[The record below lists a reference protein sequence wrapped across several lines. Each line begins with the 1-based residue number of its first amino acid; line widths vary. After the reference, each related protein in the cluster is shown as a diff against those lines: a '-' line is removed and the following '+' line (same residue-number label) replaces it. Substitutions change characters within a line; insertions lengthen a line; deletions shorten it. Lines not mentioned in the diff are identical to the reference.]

1 MNNCN
6 FIGNLSKDPVLTETS
21 NGVSVATFTIAVQ
34 RRFANAD
41 GERVADFINCVAWRN
56 QAENLSKYCQ
66 KGDKIAVT
74 GSLQVRTYE
83 TKDGEKRYIT
93 EIIADSVEF
102 IKLQKTAEKGE
113 EKAQKPELIPTQEE
127 LPF

>member
-6 FIGNLSKDPVLTETS
+6 FIGNLSKDVTLSETA

-34 RRFANAD
+34 RRYANAD
-41 GERVADFINCVAWRN
+41 GEREADFINCVAWRT
-56 QAENLSKYCQ
+56 QAENLARYCQ

-74 GSLQVRTYE
+74 GSLQVRSYTN
-83 TKDGEKRYIT
+83 KDGEKRYAT
-93 EIIADSVEF
+93 EIIADNVEF

-113 EKAQKPELIPTQEE
+113 APAKKPTLEPTQEE

>member
-6 FIGNLSKDPVLTETS
+6 FIGNLSKDPVLSETA
-21 NGVSVATFTIAVQ
+21 NGVKVATFTIAVQ

-41 GERVADFINCVAWRN
+41 GERVADFINCVAWRG
-56 QAENLSKYCQ
+56 QAENLAKYCQ
-66 KGDKIAVT
+66 KGDKIAVR

-83 TKDGEKRYIT
+83 TKDGEKRYAT
-93 EIIADSVEF
+93 EIIADEIEF
-102 IKLQKTAEKGE
+102 IKLQKTAQKGE
-113 EKAQKPELIPTQEE
+113 EKPTLEEVQEK

>member
-41 GERVADFINCVAWRN
+41 GERVADFIN
-56 QAENLSKYCQ
+56 
-66 KGDKIAVT
+66 
-74 GSLQVRTYE
+74 
-83 TKDGEKRYIT
+83 
-93 EIIADSVEF
+93 
-102 IKLQKTAEKGE
+102 
-113 EKAQKPELIPTQEE
+113 LIVIVSF
-127 LPF
+127 L